1 MWRQEDQEFKVSLSY
16 ITGPYG
22 TVSNDN
28 ETLAIIEPVL
38 DKKC

>member
-1 MWRQEDQEFKVSLSY
+1 MWRQEDQEFEVSLSY
-16 ITGPYG
+16 MAGLYG

-28 ETLAIIEPVL
+28 ETLVTIEPVL